1 MNEINKKVIS
11 EILQNNY
18 GVIPEIMV
26 RIRRK
31 SDRQVWKIT
40 DANKNIYALK
50 YLEKSA
56 RAPIIAAVNDYMHG
70 KGIPVTPVLPTLDGT
85 SYLDVNN
92 GCFLLFPWL
101 EGEHPSY
108 AEPGMIEK
116 MAILLAKFH
125 EASHGYA
132 ASGNPITDNRLDWN
146 KIYKKKI
153 KKMEKFRVKA
163 SVSEDSFSKVYLN
176 HLPWLKARANWV
188 LEQLPQTALRNLLYS
203 LQHNPRLGHGDY
215 SHLNVLR
222 NNHNELTVID
232 LDTVSL
238 ALPMRDIS
246 HLCTLIKQSFGEW
259 SRERFQVVLDAY
271 QQIRPLSAE
280 ELELLLLDQ
289 IFPHKAIRL
298 AQKYFDDTSHAKGHA
313 TLLIEFERCI
323 AIDKQK
329 ITELGMGPL
338 WKE

>member
-1 MNEINKKVIS
+1 MTEINKKIILG
-11 EILQNNY
+11 ILQNNY
-18 GVIPEIMV
+18 GVMPENMV

-40 DANKNIYALK
+40 DTNKNEYALK
-50 YLEKSA
+50 YLEKCD
-56 RAPIIAAVNDYMHG
+56 RAPIIAAVNDYMHS
-70 KGIPVTPVLPTLDGT
+70 KGIPVTTVLSTLDGT
-85 SYLDVNN
+85 SFVNVN
-92 GCFLLFPWL
+92 SGCFLLFQWL
-101 EGEHPSY
+101 KGEHPSY
-108 AEPGMIEK
+108 TESGMIEK

-132 ASGNPITDNRLDWN
+132 ASGNPVTDLRLDWN
-146 KIYKKKI
+146 KIYKKKM
-153 KKMEKFRVKA
+153 KKMEKFRVRA
-163 SVSEDSFSKVYLN
+163 NVSGDIFSKVYLSY
-176 HLPWLKARANWV
+176 LPWLQARAHWV
-188 LEQLPQTALRNLLYS
+188 LEQLPQTALHTLLDTV
-203 LQHNPRLGHGDY
+203 QHDPRLGHGDY

-222 NNHNELTVID
+222 SNDNELTVID
-232 LDTVSL
+232 LDTVSI

-246 HLCTLIKQSFGEW
+246 HLSTLINHSLGAWSGE
-259 SRERFQVVLDAY
+259 RLQMVLNAY

-298 AQKYFDDTSHAKGHA
+298 TQKYFDNSGHS
-313 TLLIEFERCI
+313 TLLNELERCI

-329 ITELGMGPL
+329 ITDLGMGPI

>member
-1 MNEINKKVIS
+1 MTEINKKVIS
-11 EILQNNY
+11 DILQNNY

-40 DANKNIYALK
+40 DTNKNIYALK

-56 RAPIIAAVNDYMHG
+56 RAPIIAGVNGYMHG

-85 SYLDVNN
+85 SFVNVDN
-92 GCFLLFPWL
+92 GCFLLFQWL
-101 EGEHPSY
+101 EGKHPSY
-108 AEPGMIEK
+108 TEPGMIEK

-132 ASGNPITDNRLDWN
+132 ASGNPIADNRLDWK
-146 KIYKKKI
+146 KIYKKKM
-153 KKMEKFRVKA
+153 KKMERFRVKA
-163 SVSEDSFSKVYLN
+163 SVGDDSFSKAYIS
-176 HLPWLKARANWV
+176 HLPWLQARAKWV
-188 LEQLPQTALRNLLYS
+188 LERLPQTALLTLMDTVK
-203 LQHNPRLGHGDY
+203 HDPRLGHGDY

-232 LDTVSL
+232 LDTVSI

-246 HLCTLIKQSFGEW
+246 HLSTLINQSLGAW
-259 SRERFQVVLDAY
+259 SRERFQLVLDAY

-280 ELELLLLDQ
+280 EYELLLLDQ

-298 AQKYFDDTSHAKGHA
+298 AQKYFDDSGNL

-323 AIDKQK
+323 EIDKQK
-329 ITELGMGPL
+329 IIDLGMGPI

>member
-1 MNEINKKVIS
+1 MNEVNKKVVS

-26 RIRRK
+26 RVRRK

-40 DANKNIYALK
+40 DTNKNIYALK

-85 SYLDVNN
+85 SCVNVDY

-101 EGEHPSY
+101 QGEQPSY

-132 ASGNPITDNRLDWN
+132 ASGQPIADNRLDWN

-153 KKMEKFRVKA
+153 KKMKKFRVKA
-163 SVSEDSFSKVYLN
+163 STSEDSFSKVYLSYF
-176 HLPWLKARANWV
+176 PWLQARANWV
-188 LEQLPQTALRNLLYS
+188 LERLPQTALHTLLDS
-203 LQHNPRLGHGDY
+203 LQHDPRLGHGDY
-215 SHLNVLR
+215 SHLNVLC

-246 HLCTLIKQSFGEW
+246 HLCTLIKQFFGEW
-259 SRERFQVVLDAY
+259 SRERFQAVLDAY

-280 ELELLLLDQ
+280 EHELLLLDQ

-298 AQKYFDDTSHAKGHA
+298 AQKYFDDSGNAK
-313 TLLIEFERCI
+313 LLIEFERCM

-329 ITELGMGPL
+329 ITDLGMGPI

>member
-1 MNEINKKVIS
+1 VILLTEINKKVIS
-11 EILQNNY
+11 EILLIHY
-18 GVIPEIMV
+18 GVVPDILV

-40 DANKNIYALK
+40 DANKKTYALK

-56 RAPIIAAVNDYMHG
+56 RAPLIAAVNDYMDG
-70 KGIPVTPVLPTLDGT
+70 KGIPVTQVLPTMDGT
-85 SYLDVNN
+85 SFVNVNN
-92 GCFLLFPWL
+92 GCYLLFPWL

-116 MAILLAKFH
+116 MALLLAKFH

-132 ASGNPITDNRLDWN
+132 ASGNPIADNRLDWN
-146 KIYKKKI
+146 KIYKKKM
-153 KKMEKFRVKA
+153 KKMERFRVKA
-163 SVSEDSFSKVYLN
+163 SGSEDAFSTVYLN
-176 HLPWLKARANWV
+176 HLPWLQARARWV
-188 LEQLPQTALRNLLYS
+188 LERLPQTALRTLLDAIQYD
-203 LQHNPRLGHGDY
+203 PRLGHGDY

-222 NNHNELTVID
+222 NNHKELTVID

-246 HLCTLIKQSFGEW
+246 HLTTLINQFFGAW
-259 SRERFQVVLDAY
+259 SRERLQLVLDAY

-280 ELELLLLDQ
+280 EHELLLLDQ

-298 AQKYFDDTSHAKGHA
+298 AQKYFDVSSGNPA
-313 TLLIEFERCI
+313 LQIEFERCI

-329 ITELGMGPL
+329 ITDLGMGPI